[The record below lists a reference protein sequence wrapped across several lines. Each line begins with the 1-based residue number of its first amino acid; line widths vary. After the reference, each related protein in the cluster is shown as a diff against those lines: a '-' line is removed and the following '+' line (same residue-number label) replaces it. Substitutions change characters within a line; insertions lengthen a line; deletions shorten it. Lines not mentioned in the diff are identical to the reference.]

1 MGSTLN
7 GPAAK
12 VIHFDRLGNNN
23 SNSNYL
29 VADKLGSTLNGAAA
43 KVTNFDR
50 FGEKVRPGTFWKMNL
65 GFYGSTQKAPL
76 SKHTKFAVTPLA
88 LTPSVPF
95 RGAAVGGVYAL
106 CHGARGLSALAVC
119 YRSVAAKKNNIHT

>member
-50 FGEKVRPGTFWKMNL
+50 LGKKVRPGTSGKI
-65 GFYGSTQKAPL
+65 K
-76 SKHTKFAVTPLA
+76 
-88 LTPSVPF
+88 
-95 RGAAVGGVYAL
+95 VG
-106 CHGARGLSALAVC
+106 
-119 YRSVAAKKNNIHT
+119 